1 MTGHRPQHSEIGND
15 DHCNENP
22 QQQDEFSL
30 RGQIRLAGFI
40 DQFGDFAHRAMH
52 RQVLQLN
59 VDRQPKHQ
67 TEKTKHQTHQK
78 QFVTVDAEE
87 SDV

>member
-1 MTGHRPQHSEIGND
+1 MTGHWPQHSEIGND

-30 RGQIRLAGFI
+30 RGQIRLARFI

-52 RQVLQLN
+52 RQVLQLD
-59 VDRQPKHQ
+59 VDRQTKHQ
-67 TEKTKHQTHQK
+67 AEKTKKQTDQQK
-78 QFVTVDAEE
+78 LVAIDPEK
-87 SDV
+87 SNC